1 VIRATDATEATEEIA
16 RSHRHGA
23 RAGASKPCVVAAAPA
38 RARTCAAAETYA
50 RKGFGFHS
58 MGLACGIVGLPNVGK
73 STLFNALSS
82 AKAEAANYP
91 FCTIEPNVGVVTV
104 PDTRLE
110 ALAAVV
116 KPERILPATINF
128 VDIAGLVRGASK
140 GEGLG
145 NQFLSHIRECDAV
158 MQVARCFDDDNIVH
172 VENKV
177 DPVSDVQTITVE
189 LCLKDLDTVQKRA
202 ERARK
207 NSKMHGKPGEI
218 EKRALE
224 VCEVLAKS
232 LDDGKPARL
241 VSFDD
246 EMGQTLMAEMQLLT
260 TKPTF
265 YVANVDEG
273 SLADPTK
280 NKHFMALK
288 AFADAEGAKLVAI
301 CAAVE
306 EQIAQLEVADRPD
319 FLASAGLTE
328 PGLNI
333 LARTAFDLLGLITYF
348 TAGVQEVRAWTIH
361 RGDRAPQAAG
371 VIHTDFEK
379 GFIKAE
385 VIWWEDFVALGGESR
400 AREKGKLG
408 IEGKEYVVRDGDV
421 MHFRFNV

>member
-1 VIRATDATEATEEIA
+1 
-16 RSHRHGA
+16 
-23 RAGASKPCVVAAAPA
+23 
-38 RARTCAAAETYA
+38 
-50 RKGFGFHS
+50 

-91 FCTIEPNVGVVTV
+91 FCTIEPNVGVVLV

-110 ALAAVV
+110 ALAKIV

-145 NQFLSHIRECDAV
+145 NQFLAHIREVDAV
-158 MQVARCFDDDNIVH
+158 MQVVRCFDDPNVVH

-177 DPVSDVQTITVE
+177 DPVADVQTITTE

-207 NSKMHGKPGEI
+207 NHKVPGKVGEL
-218 EKRALE
+218 EKKVVE
-224 VCEVLAKS
+224 VCEQLSKF
-232 LDDGKPARL
+232 LDEGKPARL
-241 VSFDD
+241 MKLDGLSD
-246 EMGQTLMAEMQLLT
+246 ELQAAVKEMQLLT
-260 TKPTF
+260 SKPTF
-265 YVANVDEG
+265 YVANVDEATI
-273 SLADPTK
+273 SAPEK
-280 NKHFMALK
+280 NHHYQAIK
-288 AFADAEGAKLVAI
+288 AYAASEGATVVPI
-301 CAAVE
+301 CAAIE
-306 EQIAQLEVADRPD
+306 SQIAELDPGDRPD
-319 FLASAGLTE
+319 FLASAGLKE

-348 TAGVQEVRAWTIH
+348 TAGEKEVRAWTIH

-385 VIWWEDFVALGGESR
+385 VIWWQDFITLGGESK